1 MSRTL
6 ILDMDGV
13 IVNSEPIYFAVGQQR
28 YRELGISIPHEEQLS
43 FVGLPDELQWA
54 QVKRQFGLKEPLGDL
69 TAAARRAYDEYVARH
84 GYQPMPGIREL
95 LDRMRAAGV
104 TMLVASSSPMKAIT
118 EICARL
124 DIVGCFAHLVSADD
138 VAAGK
143 PAPDVFLRAAAL
155 AGVAPARCTV
165 VEDSVN
171 GVKAARAAGMRC
183 IGLRNPDSGNQD
195 LDAAGAD
202 VVVDGLDQVTVG
214 MIEG

>member
-1 MSRTL
+1 
-6 ILDMDGV
+6 MDGV

-28 YRELGISIPHEEQLS
+28 YRELGISIPHEEQLA
-43 FVGLPDELQWA
+43 FVGLPDELQWL
-54 QVKRQFGLKEPLGDL
+54 QVKRRFGLKEPLGDL
-69 TAAARRAYDEYVARH
+69 ITAARRAYDDYVAAH
-84 GYQPMPGIREL
+84 GYQPMPGIQEL
-95 LDRMRAAGV
+95 LERMESAGV

-118 EICARL
+118 EICGRL
-124 DIVGCFAHLVSADD
+124 GIAAYFAHLVSADD

-171 GVKAARAAGMRC
+171 GVKAAKAAGMRC
-183 IGLRNPDSGNQD
+183 IGLRNPDSGNQN
-195 LDAAGAD
+195 LGAAGAD
-202 VVVDGLDQVTVG
+202 VVVDGLDQVSVG